1 MRALDCDA
9 TYLLWLDCRD
19 LLAARDGAS
28 VAELVGFLHTRTG
41 LILSSGDIYG
51 AGGEG
56 FIRMNLGTQ
65 RSRVEDGV
73 ARFVEGCRAFAGDGV
88 C

>member
-1 MRALDCDA
+1 M
-9 TYLLWLDCRD
+9 
-19 LLAARDGAS
+19 ARGGVT
-28 VAELVGFLHTRTG
+28 VAELVGFLRTETG

-73 ARFVEGCRAFAGDGV
+73 ARFICGCRAFAQR
-88 C
+88 

>member
-1 MRALDCDA
+1 
-9 TYLLWLDCRD
+9 
-19 LLAARDGAS
+19 
-28 VAELVGFLHTRTG
+28 
-41 LILSSGDIYG
+41 
-51 AGGEG
+51 
-56 FIRMNLGTQ
+56 MNLGTQ